1 MNFKTFAGLTAI
13 LATTMA
19 VSGIDSA
26 AQAATLFSN
35 SGIQFDTDT
44 LVNFSFVGSQGAYTS
59 SLQIFQTQNL
69 NQAVAT
75 LFSEVKPSDNGAAND
90 WRGTFGNAVT
100 SATGSN
106 PVAFLFKAGTSYTLG
121 LDSGANGIVY
131 STNNLNNFATQQVLF
146 SGNLFAGGAN
156 LWFDDRGGSND
167 KDFNDFGVTAQAVP
181 EPLTMGGL
189 ALAGAGL
196 AYARRRRQQAL

>member
-1 MNFKTFAGLTAI
+1 MNFKTFASVTAV
-13 LATTMA
+13 LATTIA
-19 VSGIDSA
+19 VSGVNSA
-26 AQAATLFSN
+26 AQAATIFSN

-44 LVNFSFVGSQGAYTS
+44 LVNFSFLSSQGAYTS
-59 SLQIFQTQNL
+59 SLKIFQTQNL
-69 NQAVAT
+69 SQAVAT

-121 LDSGANGIVY
+121 LDSGVNGLVY
-131 STNNLNNFATQQVLF
+131 STNNLNSSATQQAAF
-146 SGNLFAGGAN
+146 SGNLFAGGSTI
-156 LWFDDRGGSND
+156 WFDDRGAGND

-196 AYARRRRQQAL
+196 AYARRRRQQAM